1 MSDATPEFKQQLKE
15 AFDTIQVGQTFT
27 FRRTFTD
34 GDVTLF
40 CGVTGDYN
48 PYHIDEPFIQSS
60 WFGRRIVP
68 GLLTASMAT
77 HIGGMIGF
85 LATEKNNQYV
95 QADYVGDTITS
106 TVTFIEKDEAKR
118 MLSAKVIYV
127 NQDGVDVLTGTFS
140 GFTANV
146 RLAR

>member
-85 LATEKNNQYV
+85 LATEMNFQYV
-95 QADYVGDTITS
+95 QAVYVGDTITC

-140 GFTANV
+140 GFPANV

>member
-34 GDVTLF
+34 GDVVLF

-60 WFGRRIVP
+60 WFGRRIIP

-85 LATEKNNQYV
+85 LATEMNFQYV
-95 QADYVGDTITS
+95 QAVYVGDTITC

-118 MLSAKVIYV
+118 MLSAKVTYV
-127 NQDGVDVLTGTFS
+127 NQDGVEVLTGTFS
-140 GFTANV
+140 GFPASV